1 MLRNKLK
8 VIASAFSLMI
18 LIVGYSSF
26 KATDRFELVKNLDI
40 FSDLFT
46 EVNNLYVDEVQ
57 SGELIQ
63 KGIDGMLSSLDPYTV
78 YYPESEIEDYKL
90 MTTGEYGGIGAR
102 IKTIKEE
109 QVIRELFFGSPAVKA
124 GLKVGD
130 VLSAVDGNE
139 IKKQSSYELSRLLKG
154 NPGTDLTLTI
164 KRPGLVDSFDVT
176 FKREEIKIS
185 SVPYYGVLKD
195 KIGYIKVTSFT
206 RNVSEEVKKAF
217 LSLKEHDQITSLILD
232 LRGNPGG
239 LLQESI
245 NMVNLFTEKGQK
257 VVETRGKI
265 ERWNK
270 QYKNLNKGLDK
281 EIPLVVLVNKGS
293 ASASEIVSGSLQDLD
308 RAIVV
313 GSNTYGKGLVQTTVK
328 LKYNT
333 SLKVTTAKY
342 YIPSGRCIQEINYA
356 NKDSKG
362 VAEKKPDSLR
372 VKFKTRNGRIV
383 EDGHGIQPDVEVL
396 SEEYS
401 YIARG
406 LLKENNVFNFVSDY
420 LLTVDSIAEVNK
432 YQVTDE
438 LFDAFVDFVKKS
450 DHIYHSN
457 TESKIDATIIEAEDE
472 GVAYLVKEGLQKLK
486 EELNLH
492 KIDEL
497 IKEEEEIK
505 SMLKH
510 EIITRFYFRKGRI
523 ESTLTEDKIVM
534 KAQELLVSK
543 DLYEDYLKGNINEI
557 KEN

>member
-245 NMVNLFTEKGQK
+245 NMVNLFTKKGQK

-372 VKFKTRNGRIV
+372 VKFKTRNGRMV

-492 KIDEL
+492 KIEEL

-523 ESTLTEDKIVM
+523 ESSLTEDKIVM
-534 KAQELLVSK
+534 KAQELLASK